1 MERAEVIARAA
12 AALRAGAA
20 GPDDAG
26 SVSRGLALVETLLAR
41 NLLEVRRELA
51 DGSMLGGA
59 SARLQ
64 IFDWEH
70 PEYGGII
77 WLREGLSSERQAFA
91 LAHELGHF
99 ALHRG
104 EGAALRLRTTCAE
117 SELDERADAAALG
130 QPNGR
135 VEEYTSRSRREQEA
149 NAFAAELLA
158 PRAAVRAL
166 FIAHNGL
173 TAGALAAHFGISEL
187 LAQQRLIDAVLT
199 DRIASA
205 ESATPA
211 TAPAASPPDPRALI
225 ETLDASQH
233 AAARSEGPALVVAGP
248 GTGKTATLVGRV
260 AHLVTERGVKPEE
273 ILALT
278 FSNRAAG
285 EMRERL
291 AASGLPGERMPVMT
305 IHAFAATLLREY
317 APYVPHAASEP
328 PLAPD
333 FRILDQTG
341 AFLLM
346 EDLLGELPLRHYRSL
361 GNPTRHLSTLLGDFS
376 RARDNLLAPAEYV
389 ARVTAMP
396 LAPDP
401 TEPEPPAAKAR
412 TRGKPKPPDGTYTA
426 EQIAKARERA
436 AAYGVWDRALRRRGL
451 LDFGGLIQRAVELL
465 RASSAALREVQGRYP
480 RVLVDEF
487 QDTNLAA
494 AELLFLVAG
503 ESGAGLWVV
512 GDRNQAIYRWRG
524 ASPANLPRLAA
535 HYADLRLH
543 TLGICYRSVPAIVDL
558 GSAAAARMAALAPGA
573 ETLPA
578 GGDVPAVLYEALTH
592 PAPLSA
598 IRPAESAAAVAAP
611 VERGEAYP
619 TGAHERAA
627 LATAIAQAHTADVAY
642 RDQAVLCRTHKQV
655 TAVAAALSAA
665 GLPVS
670 ERGDFFER
678 AEVKDALALL
688 ALAAGPDGRGLLRA
702 GALLAALSGAAPSA
716 DELRALAVE
725 AAARR
730 GTFPAGLANLAA
742 AAPEGVPCS
751 SQTAAALRTLAEVVT
766 GLRYAPLVGDG
777 LARFLL
783 RPGGYAC
790 RLARI
795 ADGTATSDPES
806 ALAGTAGLVA
816 SREALA
822 ALGALVR
829 MAAHFDRRWHGEPD
843 FRARLARAVR
853 HLPRKTS
860 DAPSL
865 PDVAELPVGADVAM
879 PDEGAPAGAMP
890 PPDVVAGAEALEV
903 GAEAEAPAVI
913 CFLHYLRALR
923 DAGGGVALPAG
934 EEDAVQVMT
943 LHASK
948 GLEFPVVYLPGLATG
963 QFPVS
968 HQATDPS
975 PSGFRGEDD
984 PAIREAEE
992 RCLFY
997 VGLTRAR
1004 DRVVLTRALRYG
1016 KSTARP
1022 SSLLA
1027 LIEEAPPFASAP
1039 ALHGDADLAVLSPIA
1054 ELDAADDDE
1063 DEEGERPPDEPLAEV
1078 TRRAAPVYTLHEL
1091 EQYRECPRQY
1101 KYARVY
1107 KLLDPAENAVYRFH
1121 RFIRWGLRDLRDLSD
1136 GPEPAGWEQAEARLR
1151 DGWQEVGP
1159 AGHPY
1164 DAYYWQHAHEIL
1176 SDEWRRLVAGSASAA
1191 PARLAVDLIVR
1202 LRSGYGVKVIAD
1214 RVLPASDD
1222 TPEVLVRLHTG
1233 RPRDDDLK
1241 DLALP
1246 LYWLAYQQRQPAQPV
1261 RIAIAYV
1268 GRALADV
1275 LHEGARDAHD
1285 GEPPPEHVV
1294 DATDVAR
1301 DTADEYLRPNRQ
1313 RRNRLDKLD
1322 EAGADISAGRFDPR
1336 PGEERCAACAF
1347 AAICPAD
1354 PAADVT
1360 VRPATPALALS
1371 QASRAR

>member
-1 MERAEVIARAA
+1 VERAEMIARAA
-12 AALRAGAA
+12 AALRAGPA
-20 GPDDAG
+20 GQNTAG
-26 SVSRGLALVETLLAR
+26 STAQGLALVEMLLAQHC
-41 NLLEVRRELA
+41 LEVQRA
-51 DGSMLGGA
+51 PMDGSMLGGA

-70 PEYGGII
+70 PEYGGIV
-77 WLREGLSSERQAFA
+77 WLREGLSSARQAFA

-104 EGAALRLRTTCAE
+104 EGAALRLRATCAE
-117 SELDERADAAALG
+117 SELDERADVAALG
-130 QPNGR
+130 QRNGR

-149 NAFAAELLA
+149 NAFSAELLA
-158 PRAAVRAL
+158 PRAAVHAL
-166 FIAHNGL
+166 FIARHGL
-173 TAGALAAHFGISEL
+173 APEALAAHFGISEA

-199 DRIASA
+199 DRIAPA
-205 ESATPA
+205 ESAAPA
-211 TAPAASPPDPRALI
+211 TAPVASPPDPRVLVEA
-225 ETLDASQH
+225 LDATQR
-233 AAARSEGPALVVAGP
+233 AAARSAAPALVVAGP

-260 AHLVTERGVKPEE
+260 AHLVAERGIKPEK

-305 IHAFAATLLREY
+305 IHAFATTLLREY
-317 APYVPHAASEP
+317 ALYVPHAPGEA

-333 FRILDQTG
+333 FRILDQTDS
-341 AFLLM
+341 FLLM
-346 EDLLGELPLRHYRSL
+346 EELLGELPLHYYRSL

-376 RARDNLLAPAEYV
+376 RARDNLLSPAEYM
-389 ARVTAMP
+389 ARVAAMP
-396 LAPDP
+396 LAPDL
-401 TEPEPPAAKAR
+401 TEPEPTAKKAR
-412 TRGKPKPPDGTYTA
+412 ARSKPKPPEGTYSA

-436 AAYGVWDRALRRRGL
+436 AAYGVWDCALRRRGL

-465 RASSAALREVQGRYP
+465 RASSAALREVRGRYP
-480 RVLVDEF
+480 QVLVDEF

-535 HYADLRLH
+535 LYPDLRLH
-543 TLGICYRSVPAIVDL
+543 TLGICYRSVPAIVGL
-558 GSAAAARMAALAPGA
+558 GSAAAERMAALAPA
-573 ETLPA
+573 TEMLPA
-578 GGDVPAVLYEALTH
+578 GTDLPAVLHEALTR

-598 IRPAESAAAVAAP
+598 IRLAESAPPVAP
-611 VERGEAYP
+611 VARGEAYP
-619 TGAHERAA
+619 TGAHERAG
-627 LATAIAQAHTADVAY
+627 LAMAIAQAHTAGMAY

-655 TAVAAALSAA
+655 AAMAAALSAA

-702 GALLAALSGAAPSA
+702 GVLLAALSGATPSV

-725 AAARR
+725 ATVRR
-730 GTFPAGLANLAA
+730 GTFPAGLASLAA
-742 AAPEGVPCS
+742 APPEGVPCS
-751 SQTAAALRTLAEVVT
+751 PETTAALHALAEVAT

-795 ADGTATSDPES
+795 ADGLAAPDPEG
-806 ALAGTAGLVA
+806 ALAGTAGPVG

-822 ALGALVR
+822 ALGALVGL
-829 MAAHFDRRWHGEPD
+829 AARFGRRWHGEPD
-843 FRARLARAVR
+843 FRARLTRAVR
-853 HLPRKTS
+853 HLPRRIP

-865 PDVAELPVGADVAM
+865 PDAAELPAAADVAM
-879 PDEGAPAGAMP
+879 PDEGAPAVPSRAADAVEAADAYKAGTEA
-890 PPDVVAGAEALEV
+890 VAPEV
-903 GAEAEAPAVI
+903 MG
-913 CFLHYLRALR
+913 FLHYLRALR
-923 DAGGGVALPAG
+923 NAGGGVALPAG
-934 EEDAVQVMT
+934 EEDAVPVMT

-948 GLEFPVVYLPGLATG
+948 GLEFLVVYLPGLAKG

-975 PSGFRGEDD
+975 PPGFRGEDD
-984 PAIREAEE
+984 LAIREAEE

-1016 KSTARP
+1016 KSAARP

-1027 LIEEAPPFASAP
+1027 LVEDAPPFVSAP
-1039 ALHGDADLAVLSPIA
+1039 TLHGDAELA
-1054 ELDAADDDE
+1054 ELIPAMDQDAADDD
-1063 DEEGERPPDEPLAEV
+1063 DEEGDDEGPPDEPLAEV

-1107 KLLDPAENAVYRFH
+1107 KLLDPAESAVYRFH
-1121 RFIRWGLRDLRDLSD
+1121 RFIRRGLRDLRD
-1136 GPEPAGWEQAEARLR
+1136 GPESAGWEEAEARLR
-1151 DGWQEVGP
+1151 DGWHEVGP

-1164 DAYYWQHAHEIL
+1164 ETYYWQHAREIL

-1202 LRSGYGVKVIAD
+1202 LRSGYGVKVVAD
-1214 RVLPASDD
+1214 RVFPANDD

-1246 LYWLAYQQRQPAQPV
+1246 LYWLAYQQRQPTQPV

-1268 GRALADV
+1268 GRALADA
-1275 LHEGARDAHD
+1275 LPAGERSAQD

-1294 DATDVAR
+1294 DATGDAR
-1301 DTADEYLRPNRQ
+1301 DTAEEYLRPGRQ

-1322 EAGADISAGRFDPR
+1322 EAAAGISAGRFDPR
-1336 PGEERCAACAF
+1336 PNQERCAACAF

-1360 VRPATPALALS
+1360 VRLSAPALS
-1371 QASRAR
+1371 RASRAR